1 MKKFHQR
8 IIPLAFILCFALSSK
23 AQINVRWA
31 DTLNHLLTKSRVDE
45 NMKGLAAGV
54 VFSDGSIWS
63 AADGYHGNAALSKD
77 YLYDIG
83 SNTKSMVSTIILQME
98 EEGKLSIDDTLYKYL
113 SPIQHVSNGITLKQL
128 LSHRSGVYSYTNHP
142 NFSPE
147 INTNDTKFWHPDSIL
162 SSFLN
167 PSNFSP
173 GSSFDYSNT
182 NYLLLGQVA
191 EFIDNKPLNQI
202 LSDRIFNPIGLDS
215 TFLDQYDSY
224 NLIKTGAWLSS
235 TNYFSDDFISFM
247 SCAWAAGGVVSTPR
261 DFARYAHQL
270 FSGQLFSAAS
280 LQKIQTGTSIGG
292 GGVYGL
298 GAIKWYYRG
307 KYYLGHG
314 GTTLQNSEMEYS
326 ISSNFS
332 LVLMNI
338 DLGFGTETAR
348 TKLKFISLL
357 EYIEDQEASVGLN
370 ENSLEGLEV
379 KAFPNPSSDIVKFEV
394 KTKSNNSVLRL
405 ELRDI
410 TGKMV
415 KASKLENNRVELN
428 KAEIGNGVF
437 IATIFKNEKWVA
449 NKKVIFN

>member
-1 MKKFHQR
+1 MKKIQQTT
-8 IIPLAFILCFALSSK
+8 ILLLFIFCICLSSK
-23 AQINVRWA
+23 AQMNVRWA
-31 DTLNHLLTKSRVDE
+31 DTLNHLLTKSRIDE
-45 NMKGLAAGV
+45 GMKGLAAGV
-54 VFSDGSIWS
+54 VFSDGSVWS
-63 AADGYHGNAALSKD
+63 AADGYHGNTTLSKD

-128 LSHRSGVYSYTNHP
+128 LSHRSGVFSYTNHT

-162 SSFLN
+162 TNFLS
-167 PSNFSP
+167 PANFSP
-173 GSSFDYSNT
+173 GSSFKYSNT
-182 NYLLLGQVA
+182 GYLLLGQVA
-191 EFIDNKPLNQI
+191 EAIDNKPLNQI

-235 TNYFSDDFISFM
+235 TNYYSDDFISFM
-247 SCAWAAGGVVSTPR
+247 SCAWAAGGVVSTPS
-261 DFARYAHQL
+261 DFARYAHEL

-280 LQKIQTGTSIGG
+280 LQKMQVGTSIGG

-307 KYYLGHG
+307 RYYLGHG

-326 ISSNFS
+326 LSSNFS

-348 TKLKFISLL
+348 TKLKFINLL
-357 EYIEDQEASVGLN
+357 EYIEDQEASIGLDDN
-370 ENSLEGLEV
+370 LLPDIEV
-379 KAFPNPSSDIVKFEV
+379 NAFPNPSSDFINIEV
-394 KTKSNNSVLRL
+394 KTENLNSSLVL
-405 ELRDI
+405 EIRDI
-410 TGKMV
+410 SGRMV
-415 KASKLENNRVELN
+415 KEVALENN
-428 KAEIGNGVF
+428 KAQLRKEEIGKGVY
-437 IATIFKNEKWVA
+437 IASIYKNKQWIA
-449 NKKVIFN
+449 NKKVVFN